1 MAVEDVVA
9 DVENCSCIVRFQ
21 YSAAVT
27 RVGSAFRE
35 RERER
40 ESERERD
47 RERLRVRECAVGVM
61 QTWTIVVYVSSKLL
75 AGRVLEARE
84 RGRETEGGRE
94 E

>member
-1 MAVEDVVA
+1 MYICYVH
-9 DVENCSCIVRFQ
+9 I
-21 YSAAVT
+21 YIYI
-27 RVGSAFRE
+27 
-35 RERER
+35 
-40 ESERERD
+40 ERERD
-47 RERLRVRECAVGVM
+47 KKRLRVSMTECAVGVM